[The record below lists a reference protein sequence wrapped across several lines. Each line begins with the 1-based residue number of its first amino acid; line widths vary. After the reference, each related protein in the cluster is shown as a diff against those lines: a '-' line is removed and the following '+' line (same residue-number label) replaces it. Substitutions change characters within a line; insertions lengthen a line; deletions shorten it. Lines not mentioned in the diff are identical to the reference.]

1 MTNVWL
7 IVAAVVLVVFAM
19 ALVALEQAITR
30 ISRSHATEL
39 AATGVRGSRQL
50 LVVSANRARY
60 LNVLLFARLAATTF
74 AVVFVT
80 VACLALLP
88 APQWLGVVVAGVG
101 MLIVGYI
108 ALGVAPRTLGQQHA
122 DFFALNGAGLTR
134 FLGVALSPLAALMI
148 MVGNALTPGKGYRQG
163 PFATQAE
170 FLEMLDLA
178 GVDQVIAE
186 QERAMIHSVF
196 ELGDTLARSV
206 MVPRTE
212 MVWIEKDK
220 RLRQGL
226 SLALR
231 SGFSRIP
238 VIGENLDD
246 IVGFVYLKDVAQRLF
261 EHADAGQSERVES
274 IMRPVIFVPDSKL
287 ADDLLREM
295 QAEHVHVAIVV
306 DEYGGTAG
314 LVTIEDIL
322 EEIVGEITDEY
333 DGAEIPESEALTSG
347 CWRVSSR
354 MQLDDFAELTGLD
367 VSLDTKGVETVGG
380 LLARRLGVVPIPGSY
395 IDIDGHRMVAELAA
409 GRRNRLGTV
418 LVSPLVDSTGANH
431 DHDQEAGN
439 GQQA

>member
-1 MTNVWL
+1 MTPNLLL

-60 LNVLLFARLAATTF
+60 LNVVLFVRLAATTF

-80 VACLALLP
+80 VACLALFP
-88 APQWLGVVVAGVG
+88 APQWLGIVVAGVG

-108 ALGVAPRTLGQQHA
+108 ALGVTPRTLGQQHA

-134 FLGVALSPLAALMI
+134 FLGVVLSPLAALMI
-148 MVGNALTPGKGYRQG
+148 IIGNALTPGKGYRQG

-178 GVDQVIAE
+178 GVDQVIADE
-186 QERAMIHSVF
+186 ERAMIHSVF

-287 ADDLLREM
+287 ADDLLKEM

-322 EEIVGEITDEY
+322 EEIVGEIADEY
-333 DGAEIPESEALTSG
+333 DGAEIPESEALTPG

-431 DHDQEAGN
+431 DPGQEADSD
-439 GQQA
+439 Q